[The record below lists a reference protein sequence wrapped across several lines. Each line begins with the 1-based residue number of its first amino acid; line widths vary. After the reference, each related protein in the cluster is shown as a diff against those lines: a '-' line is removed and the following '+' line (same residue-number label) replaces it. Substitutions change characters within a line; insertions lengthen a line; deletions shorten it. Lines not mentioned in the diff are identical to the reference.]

1 MAQRSPEGHDRR
13 VQKLKVRIASAAN
26 DHLLHCA
33 VSDPV
38 TGRACGRPTAR
49 AARQGLSAFVCRY
62 HQAHRQR
69 HGSTWCKSPAAPIL
83 KLYLRLSLALIDD
96 NRRDPFVNAALRGLQ
111 DLMDTSGPT
120 EIATRLRG
128 LAPERRAKVALARLR
143 EANVK
148 PERLL
153 AIALAVSALIETNPA
168 TVHRVREWRIVAI
181 AKAAHRIR
189 LASGT
194 HRVWEVRD
202 EKGRVAQRTEMHA
215 YPRSSGRVLRHLGEM
230 IEGESELVI
239 NRHLLGVL
247 ALMPAREGPSTAA
260 RTTQ

>member
-1 MAQRSPEGHDRR
+1 MAQRSREGHDRR

-49 AARQGLSAFVCRY
+49 AAKQGLSAFVCRY

-69 HGSTWCKSPAAPIL
+69 HGSTWCKSPTAPVL
-83 KLYLRLSLALIDD
+83 KPYLLLSLALIDG
-96 NRRDPFVNAALRGLQ
+96 NRRAPFVNAALSGLQ
-111 DLMDTSGPT
+111 GIMDASGPT

-128 LAPERRAKVALARLR
+128 LAPERRAKIALARLR

-153 AIALAVSALIETNPA
+153 AIALAVNAFILDDPA
-168 TVHRVREWRIVAI
+168 KVHRTREWRIVAI
-181 AKAAHRIR
+181 AKAAHR
-189 LASGT
+189 LASGY
-194 HRVWEVRD
+194 HRVWDVRD
-202 EKGRVAQRTEMHA
+202 HNGNVAQRTEMHA
-215 YPRSSGRVLRHLGEM
+215 YPRSSGRVLRYLGEM
-230 IEGESELVI
+230 IERECELV
-239 NRHLLGVL
+239 NDHHLSAVL
-247 ALMPAREGPSTAA
+247 DLKATREGLATAA
-260 RTTQ
+260 RITP